1 MARSSTTSRTGRIA
15 FGVGMAVILAL
26 FALLPARSDVRI
38 VSSPGGAVDA
48 YLAAFCPR
56 ATVRRT
62 GRHRR
67 ALPVRLHTGAEHDP
81 PQSYLRHA
89 AGGARLPRPAM
100 VLPTHRLYGAR
111 AGGHPYRHRLLS
123 PRCTR
128 LDQKT
133 GRANAE
139 AHLSSRQGACGSLS
153 ALLANVRWLTN
164 PGVGCSN
171 PSRPVRMEYKALA
184 NSTQRG
190 L

>member
-1 MARSSTTSRTGRIA
+1 MVLGWLLFWPSLPCCLRERMCASCRARVVRSMPIS
-15 FGVGMAVILAL
+15 
-26 FALLPARSDVRI
+26 LPLR
-38 VSSPGGAVDA
+38 
-48 YLAAFCPR
+48 PR
-56 ATVRRT
+56 AAVRRA
-62 GRHRR
+62 RHHRR
-67 ALPVRLHTGAEHDP
+67 TLPIRLHTGAEHDP
-81 PQSYLRHA
+81 PQSYLRHT